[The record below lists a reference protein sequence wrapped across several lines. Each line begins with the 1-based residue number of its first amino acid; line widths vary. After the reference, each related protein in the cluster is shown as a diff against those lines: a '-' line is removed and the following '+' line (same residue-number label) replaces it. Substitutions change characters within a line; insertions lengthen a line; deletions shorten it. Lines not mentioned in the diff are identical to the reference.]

1 MRYKSARKFVLGVT
15 IFSVTVA
22 FAGTL
27 VSSGLRDAF
36 LMMIVIGG
44 IIFCTGT
51 LGLHLFWRNKDE

>member
-1 MRYKSARKFVLGVT
+1 MA
-15 IFSVTVA
+15 VA

-27 VSSGLRDAF
+27 VSSGVHDAL

-51 LGLHLFWRNKDE
+51 LGLYLFWRDKEDKDGY